1 MLIRGML
8 VQICSVFYFI
18 FYFKSKG
25 YGFKSSV
32 NSVCTIKKL
41 SHLSSLLQ
49 YCTLNYYLTK
59 KTTFF
64 FFAKIFSHRNSTTPS
79 PIHYPSYAH
88 AQCRN
93 IEKSTPAPKLSCLCR
108 SISILLV
115 YGLDSKVVPEEYD
128 WISYSHLNV

>member
-1 MLIRGML
+1 MLIRRML
-8 VQICSVFYFI
+8 IQICSVFFYFI
-18 FYFKSKG
+18 FYFKSVG

-41 SHLSSLLQ
+41 SHLSSLLYSTVQ
-49 YCTLNYYLTK
+49 LSQK
-59 KTTFF
+59 KIKKNI

-115 YGLDSKVVPEEYD
+115 YAFTTTGIASGYYLPI
-128 WISYSHLNV
+128 W